1 MSIPQ
6 PYVPQQS
13 KLITKD
19 GHVSD
24 DWNRSYVQPS
34 LQTLIALSTTV
45 LSGPDAD
52 PNLIVIG
59 SPGYL
64 YRQIGDATA
73 TLWFKTSGQDTDSGW
88 TQIV

>member
-1 MSIPQ
+1 VSIPQ
-6 PYVPQQS
+6 PYIPNQS
-13 KLITKD
+13 PLTIKGGD
-19 GHVSD
+19 VSREWD
-24 DWNRSYVQPS
+24 RAYFQPS
-34 LQTLIALSTTV
+34 LQNLTALSSTI
-45 LSGPDAD
+45 LSGLDAD

-73 TLWFKTSGQDTDSGW
+73 TLWFKTSGENTDSGW